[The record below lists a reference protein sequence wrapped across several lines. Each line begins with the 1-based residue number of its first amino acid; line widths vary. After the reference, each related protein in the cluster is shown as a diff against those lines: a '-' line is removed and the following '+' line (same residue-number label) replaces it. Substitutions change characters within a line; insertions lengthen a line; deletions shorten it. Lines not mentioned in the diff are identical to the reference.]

1 MSHEGDQTQPD
12 LLLPSS
18 IATKRD
24 VSRLL
29 HELEQIDS
37 ALTATE
43 VKAKV
48 GVTAQG
54 LTEMSDQMTSFLAE
68 NHLALDDHR
77 VRSQL
82 ITRLGHLKDIMPVV
96 HITFASEADNDS
108 LQQLVTWVRQ
118 SVHPQAIIAVGLQPD
133 LIGGVYIRT
142 PNRIHDLS
150 VRAQLKDARHLV
162 VEELEAIRAGR

>member
-1 MSHEGDQTQPD
+1 MSEQGDHTQSD
-12 LLLPSS
+12 LVLPSS

-24 VSRLL
+24 VARLL

-37 ALTATE
+37 ALTAAE
-43 VKAKV
+43 VKTKV
-48 GVTAQG
+48 GVTIQG
-54 LTEMSDQMTSFLAE
+54 TVGMSDQMTSFLAE
-68 NHLALDDHR
+68 NHLTLDDHR

-82 ITRLGHLKDIMPVV
+82 IVRLGHLKDTMPVV

-108 LQQLVTWVRQ
+108 LGQLVSWVRQ

-133 LIGGVYIRT
+133 LIGGIYIRT

-150 VRAQLKDARHLV
+150 TRAQLKDARHLI